1 MLAAAHAQI
10 SNAGSAAG
18 AARFRR
24 IPVKDAAVKIKV
36 RVPQR
41 VGRVL

>member
-1 MLAAAHAQI
+1 MQVPPRAH
-10 SNAGSAAG
+10 
-18 AARFRR
+18 FRR

>member
-1 MLAAAHAQI
+1 MHKSQMQA
-10 SNAGSAAG
+10 
-18 AARFRR
+18 FRRRALPGR

>member
-1 MLAAAHAQI
+1 MQVPPPR
-10 SNAGSAAG
+10 
-18 AARFRR
+18 ARFAGG

>member
-1 MLAAAHAQI
+1 MHKSQMQVPPPR
-10 SNAGSAAG
+10 
-18 AARFRR
+18 ARFGRR

>member
-1 MLAAAHAQI
+1 MEMQVPPRA
-10 SNAGSAAG
+10 SG
-18 AARFRR
+18 A